1 MGTNQNGQSLGCGA
15 AAAEIVQEKL
25 TPDQL
30 RDLSDSAKQEQYRA
44 AYRLQQA
51 RMSCPGCGDDG
62 SVLCLA

>member
-1 MGTNQNGQSLGCGA
+1 MGNNQCGQRIGDGHVP
-15 AAAEIVQEKL
+15 AETGRDKL
-25 TPDQL
+25 TPDQV

-62 SVLCLA
+62 VLLRLA

>member
-1 MGTNQNGQSLGCGA
+1 MGNNQNAQSPGGGVVVV
-15 AAAEIVQEKL
+15 ETVQEKL

-30 RDLSDSAKQEQYRA
+30 RDLSDSAKQEQYRT

-51 RMSCPGCGDDG
+51 RMSCPGCGDGG